1 MKRNIYGMAAVG
13 AIAVFVLTACM
24 VPPTQ
29 GVDQGSAAPGLQ
41 DLGPGGIQ
49 GHAPYG
55 ADPELHHHRL
65 AQNR

>member
-29 GVDQGSAAPGLQ
+29 GDAAPGLQ

-49 GHAPYG
+49 GQAPYG
-55 ADPELHHHRL
+55 ADPEFHHHRL